1 MQHPSLSETHAPL
14 QIACIHKHLVW
25 SVTKSMNQYE
35 SSFFPIDGWIK
46 LKSVAIS
53 TINRAEIGLCSARM
67 VKEGDASPVGTCNG
81 CWVKEVRGSKELYES
96 KIVIYGW
103 KLGYPIGT
111 QKWIPRWLTIKIYKI
126 LRFHCLK
133 IWPIP
138 ICLDIYSRVVGS
150 LSGRKPKLRLWLSL
164 HDPQDQLKCRTRKVQ
179 KQSSAMSW
187 YHSVVPLRLKP
198 ILRFLYCSHFHP
210 CKFAIRQE
218 FPPWTGSCLPK
229 WMLKTTKSNSH
240 LEWAEFFPNDPVISS
255 RNHWGP
261 CPSVYNSARPLSPK
275 LYRGAVAYSIGDWSL
290 RFSPV
295 GSIG

>member
-25 SVTKSMNQYE
+25 PVTKSMNQYE

-81 CWVKEVRGSKELYES
+81 CWVKEVRGWKELYES
-96 KIVIYGW
+96 KTVIYDGW
-103 KLGYPIGT
+103 KSGYPIGT

-138 ICLDIYSRVVGS
+138 ICLDIYSTVVGS
-150 LSGRKPKLRLWLSL
+150 LSGRKLKLRLWLSL

-179 KQSSAMSW
+179 KQSSGMSW

-198 ILRFLYCSHFHP
+198 IVRFLYCSHFHP

-229 WMLKTTKSNSH
+229 WMLKTNYQIKQ
-240 LEWAEFFPNDPVISS
+240 SS
-255 RNHWGP
+255 GMSRVLP
-261 CPSVYNSARPLSPK
+261 KRPSYLIPQPLGSLPICVQFCSATLAKAVPRSSSLQ
-275 LYRGAVAYSIGDWSL
+275 YRSIGDWSL
-290 RFSPV
+290 RF
-295 GSIG
+295 